1 MNHIFNF
8 PDLGEGLEEGTIL
21 EWYVKVGD
29 KVKVG
34 DPLVQMETDKV
45 VADIPSPKNGVIV
58 ALHGKPGDVIQVGA
72 PLAEIEVEGSGH
84 VSTVAKEDPR
94 IAATEATV
102 EPIAE
107 GEDAAAVVGTMEV
120 AGNDGLLA
128 ASNEGAPSAKE
139 TGELQRKALATPVAR
154 ALAKEMGIDINRVP
168 GSGPSGRVK
177 REDILQVRQWVCP
190 NRHQLVQQRIMP

>member
-1 MNHIFNF
+1 MRFVFNF

-21 EWYVKVGD
+21 EWYVKEGD

-45 VADIPSPKNGVIV
+45 VADIPSPKNGVV
-58 ALHGKPGDVIQVGA
+58 ATLHGKPGDLSQVGA

-84 VSTVAKEDPR
+84 VSTAVKEDPQV
-94 IAATEATV
+94 AATKATV

-128 ASNEGAPSAKE
+128 
-139 TGELQRKALATPVAR
+139 
-154 ALAKEMGIDINRVP
+154 
-168 GSGPSGRVK
+168 
-177 REDILQVRQWVCP
+177 
-190 NRHQLVQQRIMP
+190 